1 MQSRTS
7 YFNPT
12 LFRRNLTR
20 FWPLWGLASFIGAL
34 FPLAV
39 LLDMVHRGWHSF
51 SGPEFTQMYYNAVS
65 AVPVIS
71 LVYAALCAM
80 AVWGYLH
87 NTRSVGLMHTL
98 PIRREG
104 LFLTNFLSGL
114 TMTLIPYAVT
124 GILCVVV
131 SLCGGAFDARGLAV
145 TVLAVLGES
154 FFYFSSATFVAFITG
169 NVFAMP
175 PLYALL
181 HFLAVLLD
189 WLISSFAQGF
199 IFGFSTNYTGVVEW
213 LSPTVYLVSRV
224 YPDGQYTEVQR
235 TLADGTSY
243 TDRVLTSVDLENF
256 WLVGVYALA
265 GLALALLALLLYRS
279 RRSETAGDVVA
290 VGWLRPVF
298 RYGVAGLCALLG
310 GQLLYSLFWYGF
322 QQGDYYDTLPMVV
335 CLLAAGTIGYYG
347 ASMLLAKSLRVFR
360 GSWRGLAI
368 VLAGC
373 ALVCCVLHFDLLGV
387 ADRVPEASQIR
398 SVDIRVS
405 DNSYT
410 FTPEDTTTYAAVT
423 DAQLTGFTVNTKTLT
438 VADWT
443 LADTQKVYDG
453 SKEFAVSSV
462 TPDGVV
468 GSDAVSVDLDA
479 VYGEASAADVG
490 TYDVA
495 LCARDGQP
503 VLTGANAVNYTLDLS
518 EATPIHGEITPCKVT
533 LQQITFADKTYDGTT
548 DVAADSAT
556 YTFAKAANH
565 SQIVPDLPVEGLH
578 FAVSDGH
585 ARDNKAVNVWGTG
598 VLAPGDKTKNYFWD
612 GNISG
617 LAPTVNIVARPI
629 TLSLEG
635 SLDKV
640 SDGTNAVIADD
651 PTALKVAVT
660 CELAGV
666 TAQVDNTAGWTY
678 ASADASA
685 EPLAISGMTA
695 FLCPF

>member
-1 MQSRTS
+1 MQSKTS
-7 YFNPT
+7 CFNGT
-12 LFRRNLTR
+12 LFRKNLTR

-39 LLDMVHRGWHSF
+39 LLDMVHRGRTAF
-51 SGPEFTQMYYNAVS
+51 TAAQFTQMYYEVVS
-65 AVPVIS
+65 AVPVID

-80 AVWGYLH
+80 AVWSYLY
-87 NTRSVGLMHTL
+87 NARSVGLMHTL

-114 TMTLIPYAVT
+114 SMTLIPYAVT
-124 GILCVVV
+124 GTLCVIV
-131 SLCGGAFDARGLAV
+131 SLCGGAFDAKGLAV

-169 NVFAMP
+169 NAFAMP

-199 IFGFSTNYTGVVEW
+199 IFGFSTSYTGVVEW

-224 YPDGQYTEVQR
+224 HPDGQYTEVQQ

-256 WLVGVYALA
+256 WLVGVYALV
-265 GLALALLALLLYRS
+265 GLVLALLALALYRR

-347 ASMLLAKSLRVFR
+347 ASMLLAKSLKVFR
-360 GSWRGLAI
+360 GSWKGLAV

-387 ADRVPEASQIR
+387 ADRVPEAGQLQTLEVR
-398 SVDIRVS
+398 TA

-410 FTPEDTTTYAAVT
+410 LTPEQDRDLVEQVRTLHQAVVADEAYIREMESLQYSTLSEDEDPDTTFTGLSLTYVLKSGARVDRWYHLPITRDRLAQPGTYDHLLDQFVNSDAVKARRLHLNDSRWTPDGGSLYVEARNEGYDLGSREASSILEAVGRDLDAGHWGEYDWFNVDNNGDYALSLDLSFAELDDSGRDWISINISPEMAETVDCLQALGLVT
-423 DAQLTGFTVNTKTLT
+423 DADLVTWHELY
-438 VADWT
+438 AESY
-443 LADTQKVYDG
+443 TQDY
-453 SKEFAVSSV
+453 E
-462 TPDGVV
+462 
-468 GSDAVSVDLDA
+468 DA
-479 VYGEASAADVG
+479 VYDTSDGETVAVFGAAGSAA
-490 TYDVA
+490 
-495 LCARDGQP
+495 
-503 VLTGANAVNYTLDLS
+503 
-518 EATPIHGEITPCKVT
+518 
-533 LQQITFADKTYDGTT
+533 
-548 DVAADSAT
+548 
-556 YTFAKAANH
+556 
-565 SQIVPDLPVEGLH
+565 
-578 FAVSDGH
+578 VSP
-585 ARDNKAVNVWGTG
+585 A
-598 VLAPGDKTKNYFWD
+598 
-612 GNISG
+612 
-617 LAPTVNIVARPI
+617 
-629 TLSLEG
+629 
-635 SLDKV
+635 
-640 SDGTNAVIADD
+640 
-651 PTALKVAVT
+651 
-660 CELAGV
+660 
-666 TAQVDNTAGWTY
+666 
-678 ASADASA
+678 
-685 EPLAISGMTA
+685 
-695 FLCPF
+695 

>member
-1 MQSRTS
+1 MQSKTS
-7 YFNPT
+7 CFNGT
-12 LFRRNLTR
+12 LFRKNLTR

-39 LLDMVHRGWHSF
+39 LLDMVHRGRTAF
-51 SGPEFTQMYYNAVS
+51 TAAQFTQMYYEVVS
-65 AVPVIS
+65 AVPVID

-80 AVWGYLH
+80 AVWSYLY
-87 NTRSVGLMHTL
+87 NARSVGLMHTL

-114 TMTLIPYAVT
+114 SMTLIPYAVT
-124 GILCVVV
+124 GTLCVIV
-131 SLCGGAFDARGLAV
+131 SLCGGAFDAKGLAV

-169 NVFAMP
+169 NAFAMP

-199 IFGFSTNYTGVVEW
+199 IFGFSTSYTGVVEW

-224 YPDGQYTEVQR
+224 HPDGQYTEVQQ

-256 WLVGVYALA
+256 WLVGVYALV

-322 QQGDYYDTLPMVV
+322 QQGNYYDTLPMVV

-347 ASMLLAKSLRVFR
+347 ASMLLAKSLKVFR
-360 GSWRGLAI
+360 GSWKGLAV

-387 ADRVPEASQIR
+387 ADRVPEAGQLQTLEVR
-398 SVDIRVS
+398 TA

-410 FTPEDTTTYAAVT
+410 LTPEQDRDLVEQVRTLHQAVVADEAYIREMESLQYSTLSEDEDPDTTFTGLSLTYVLKSGARVDRWYHLPITRDRLAQPGTYDHLLDQFVNSDAVKARRLHLNDSRWTPDGGSLYVEARNEGYDLGSREASSILEAVGRDLDAGHWGEYDWFNVDNNGDYALSLDLSFAELDDSGRDWISINISPEMAETVDCLQALGLVT
-423 DAQLTGFTVNTKTLT
+423 DADLVTWHELY
-438 VADWT
+438 AESY
-443 LADTQKVYDG
+443 TQDY
-453 SKEFAVSSV
+453 E
-462 TPDGVV
+462 
-468 GSDAVSVDLDA
+468 DA
-479 VYGEASAADVG
+479 VYDTSDGETVAVFGAAGSAA
-490 TYDVA
+490 
-495 LCARDGQP
+495 
-503 VLTGANAVNYTLDLS
+503 
-518 EATPIHGEITPCKVT
+518 
-533 LQQITFADKTYDGTT
+533 
-548 DVAADSAT
+548 
-556 YTFAKAANH
+556 
-565 SQIVPDLPVEGLH
+565 
-578 FAVSDGH
+578 VSP
-585 ARDNKAVNVWGTG
+585 A
-598 VLAPGDKTKNYFWD
+598 
-612 GNISG
+612 
-617 LAPTVNIVARPI
+617 
-629 TLSLEG
+629 
-635 SLDKV
+635 
-640 SDGTNAVIADD
+640 
-651 PTALKVAVT
+651 
-660 CELAGV
+660 
-666 TAQVDNTAGWTY
+666 
-678 ASADASA
+678 
-685 EPLAISGMTA
+685 
-695 FLCPF
+695 

>member
-1 MQSRTS
+1 MQSKTS
-7 YFNPT
+7 CFNGT
-12 LFRRNLTR
+12 LFRKNLTR

-34 FPLAV
+34 YPLAI
-39 LLDMVHRGWHSF
+39 LLNLARGDWSLTA
-51 SGPEFTQMYYNAVS
+51 PEFTRMYYQVVS
-65 AVPVIS
+65 VVPAID
-71 LVYAALCAM
+71 LVYAALCAL
-80 AVWGYLH
+80 AVWSYLYSA
-87 NTRSVGLMHTL
+87 RSVGLMHTL

-104 LFLTNFLSGL
+104 LFLTNFLSGFA
-114 TMTLIPYAVT
+114 MTLIPYAVT
-124 GILCVVV
+124 GLLCVIV

-322 QQGDYYDTLPMVV
+322 QQGAYYDTLPMVV

-387 ADRVPEASQIR
+387 ADRVPEASQIQTLEVR
-398 SVDIRVS
+398 TA

-410 FTPEDTTTYAAVT
+410 LTPEQDGDLVEQIRAIHQAI
-423 DAQLTGFTVNTKTLT
+423 
-438 VADWT
+438 VADKAHVQALDDSRDLTLSEEADPNTTHTGLRLTYSLNNGTRVERWYYLPITRDRLAQPETYDHLLDQFVNSDIVKARRLHLNDDFWT
-443 LADTQKVYDG
+443 
-453 SKEFAVSSV
+453 VSSGSLYLEARGESYDLGSREASAVLQAVGRDLASGGWGNYDWFSSSDSDSYAIYLELGFDGPDGEGHDWISINV
-462 TPDGVV
+462 TPDTVET
-468 GSDAVSVDLDA
+468 VDCLQALGLVTDRDLVTYRELYPEDYAQDSYEAA
-479 VYGEASAADVG
+479 VYD
-490 TYDVA
+490 
-495 LCARDGQP
+495 
-503 VLTGANAVNYTLDLS
+503 
-518 EATPIHGEITPCKVT
+518 
-533 LQQITFADKTYDGTT
+533 
-548 DVAADSAT
+548 
-556 YTFAKAANH
+556 
-565 SQIVPDLPVEGLH
+565 
-578 FAVSDGH
+578 
-585 ARDNKAVNVWGTG
+585 TG
-598 VLAPGDKTKNYFWD
+598 VETVEV
-612 GNISG
+612 SG
-617 LAPTVNIVARPI
+617 
-629 TLSLEG
+629 
-635 SLDKV
+635 V
-640 SDGTNAVIADD
+640 SGAAAVFPA
-651 PTALKVAVT
+651 
-660 CELAGV
+660 
-666 TAQVDNTAGWTY
+666 
-678 ASADASA
+678 
-685 EPLAISGMTA
+685 
-695 FLCPF
+695 

>member
-1 MQSRTS
+1 MQSKTS
-7 YFNPT
+7 CFNGT
-12 LFRRNLTR
+12 LFRKNLTR

-34 FPLAV
+34 YPLAI
-39 LLDMVHRGWHSF
+39 LLNLARGDWSLTA
-51 SGPEFTQMYYNAVS
+51 PEFTRMYYQVVS
-65 AVPVIS
+65 VVPAID
-71 LVYAALCAM
+71 LVYAALCAL
-80 AVWGYLH
+80 AVWSYLYSA
-87 NTRSVGLMHTL
+87 RSVGLMHTL

-104 LFLTNFLSGL
+104 LFLTNFLSGFA
-114 TMTLIPYAVT
+114 MTLIPYAVT
-124 GILCVVV
+124 GLLCVIV

-256 WLVGVYALA
+256 WLVGVYALV
-265 GLALALLALLLYRS
+265 GLVLALLALALYRR

-322 QQGDYYDTLPMVV
+322 QQGAYYDTLPMVV

-387 ADRVPEASQIR
+387 ADRVPEASQIQTLEVR
-398 SVDIRVS
+398 TA

-410 FTPEDTTTYAAVT
+410 LTPEQDGDLVEQIRAIHQAI
-423 DAQLTGFTVNTKTLT
+423 
-438 VADWT
+438 VADKAHVQALDDSRDLTLSEEADPNTTHTGLRLTYSLNNGTRVERWYYLPITRDRLAQPETYDHLLDQFVNSDIVKARRLHLNDDFWT
-443 LADTQKVYDG
+443 
-453 SKEFAVSSV
+453 VSSGSLYLEARGESYDLGSREASAVLQAVGRDLASGGWGNYDWFSSSDSDSYAIYLELGFDGPDGEGHDWISINV
-462 TPDGVV
+462 TPDTVET
-468 GSDAVSVDLDA
+468 VDCLQALGLVTDRDLVTYRELYPEDYAQDSYEAA
-479 VYGEASAADVG
+479 VYD
-490 TYDVA
+490 
-495 LCARDGQP
+495 
-503 VLTGANAVNYTLDLS
+503 
-518 EATPIHGEITPCKVT
+518 
-533 LQQITFADKTYDGTT
+533 
-548 DVAADSAT
+548 
-556 YTFAKAANH
+556 
-565 SQIVPDLPVEGLH
+565 
-578 FAVSDGH
+578 
-585 ARDNKAVNVWGTG
+585 TG
-598 VLAPGDKTKNYFWD
+598 VETVEV
-612 GNISG
+612 SG
-617 LAPTVNIVARPI
+617 
-629 TLSLEG
+629 
-635 SLDKV
+635 V
-640 SDGTNAVIADD
+640 SGAAAVFPA
-651 PTALKVAVT
+651 
-660 CELAGV
+660 
-666 TAQVDNTAGWTY
+666 
-678 ASADASA
+678 
-685 EPLAISGMTA
+685 
-695 FLCPF
+695 